1 MHVLDILHVCFGVV
15 VAVVVVV
22 EEVKQN
28 NRGPETNPEFFER
41 DSGAT
46 PSR

>member
-1 MHVLDILHVCFGVV
+1 MHALDILHVCFGVV
-15 VAVVVVV
+15 AVVVVV
-22 EEVKQN
+22 EEEEKQN